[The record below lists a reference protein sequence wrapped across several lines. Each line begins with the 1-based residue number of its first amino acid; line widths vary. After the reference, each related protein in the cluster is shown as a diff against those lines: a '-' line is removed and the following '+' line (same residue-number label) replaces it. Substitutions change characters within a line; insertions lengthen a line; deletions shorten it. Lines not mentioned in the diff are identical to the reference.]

1 MTTTTTLSIMAT
13 QRHPSLPP
21 LMDNVNMMGHY
32 KWRSY
37 SWICITG
44 SMRSIMHNIIF
55 ILHHPSSLTFITLL
69 TFTVDTGSPGE
80 RWSLSRVVVAPS
92 SRDRPRVPLSPPFRF
107 HLVSGEQEKAFST
120 NLNSVYKAGCFICK
134 HNLVMCLEKK
144 QKCLSISPIS
154 PPGNKLCQR

>member
-44 SMRSIMHNIIF
+44 SMRAIMHNIIL

-69 TFTVDTGSPGE
+69 TFTVDTGPAQGRDDHCQWWWSP
-80 RWSLSRVVVAPS
+80 PF
-92 SRDRPRVPLSPPFRF
+92 SRDRPRVPLSPAFRL
-107 HLVSGEQEKAFST
+107 HLVYGCQEKAFST
-120 NLNSVYKAGCFICK
+120 NLNSVYKAGGFICK
-134 HNLVMCLEKK
+134 HNLIMCLEKK
-144 QKCLSISPIS
+144 QKCLFNFPDF
-154 PPGNKLCQR
+154 NKLCQR